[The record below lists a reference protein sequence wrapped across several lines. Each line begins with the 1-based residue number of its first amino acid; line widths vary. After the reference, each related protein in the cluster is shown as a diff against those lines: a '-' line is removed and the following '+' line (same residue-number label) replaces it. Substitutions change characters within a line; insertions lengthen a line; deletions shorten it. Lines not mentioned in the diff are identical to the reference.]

1 MSAAE
6 EVIEYLNVKTS
17 KRYKKNS
24 VKTKILDMKIKENNY
39 CTETI
44 KKMIDKKCEQWLNTE
59 YAKYLRP
66 ETLFGPKM
74 DMYLEELLWEEPQK
88 VKIEE
93 ETELLTVIMKLRD
106 GNVFEREIE
115 GVKSTEIFKIK
126 NDKFYSINDLLI
138 NTDDIC
144 IIEINSDLNN
154 FSFFKPSKLFEQL
167 LNGE

>member
-1 MSAAE
+1 
-6 EVIEYLNVKTS
+6 
-17 KRYKKNS
+17 
-24 VKTKILDMKIKENNY
+24 
-39 CTETI
+39 
-44 KKMIDKKCEQWLNTE
+44 MIDKKCEQWLNTD

-74 DMYLEELLWEEPQK
+74 DMYLEELLWEEPEK

-115 GVKSTEIFKIK
+115 GVKNTEIFKIK

-138 NTDDIC
+138 NTDDGPRFTAQNC
-144 IIEINSDLNN
+144 TGV
-154 FSFFKPSKLFEQL
+154 PSSK
-167 LNGE
+167 